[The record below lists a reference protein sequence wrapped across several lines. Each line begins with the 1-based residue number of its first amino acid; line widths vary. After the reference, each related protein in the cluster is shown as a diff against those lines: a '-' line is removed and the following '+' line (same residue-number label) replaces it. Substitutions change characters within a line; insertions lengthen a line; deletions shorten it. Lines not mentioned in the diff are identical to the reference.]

1 MGKLSD
7 AVEALPGLLHLLG
20 VQRLPQGLLG
30 QMCVQL
36 QPHPGLTVLAQEVS
50 VICPEVNWGQEKN
63 MMKNIRVK
71 AH

>member
-7 AVEALPGLLHLLG
+7 AVEALPGLLHFLG

-36 QPHPGLTVLAQEVS
+36 QPHPGLAVLAQKVP
-50 VICPEVNWGQEKN
+50 VIRPEMNWGQEKD
-63 MMKNIRVK
+63 MMRNISVK